1 MKKEPDKLITMDLNS
16 SHFTQKIEYARMSL
30 WAPFYAV
37 GMVARIQGDVP
48 PGLLKVALRKLSI
61 LYPPLAS
68 RVLMQSN
75 GDAYLTTEGVGDF
88 TLEVRSKKS
97 DCDWEKVVLEQEQV
111 PFSIERGPLT
121 RFFLLRNSHSSDLIV
136 IAPHVICDGY
146 SMTHVMY
153 DLVSLLNDPDKIVT
167 QPDQHLAVTW
177 KTVQHSFLSN
187 LLLRGFVR
195 FYNQMYTKQTPVMNQ
210 ERYEELYSNFW
221 ARHHNNFFSLS
232 LSPSETNALLSRC
245 KQHQLAVTGALFAA
259 NFLTQT
265 DLNLVPAG
273 PDYSISIPV
282 NIRKWMHQQ
291 PEKVIGVFASSV
303 EIKLPIKS
311 KSSFWELARLA
322 HTKIHKVIKN
332 RSRILRVLVL
342 DDLNPLIAD
351 NIIAALSTE
360 KFSDLPK
367 LLTHY
372 VKLDP
377 KTRYI
382 TISNIGRIHLPSAG
396 RTYPLE
402 TLLPLM
408 PTGPGYKH
416 SICALTVNDQMHLA
430 LRFHQLHLDEATLA
444 QIKERMMY
452 YLLCE

>member
-1 MKKEPDKLITMDLNS
+1 MDLNT

-37 GMVARIQGDVP
+37 GMVARIRGDVP
-48 PGLLKVALRKLSI
+48 PGLLKDAFRKLSI

-68 RVLMQSN
+68 RVIMQSN

-88 TLEVRSKKS
+88 TLEIRIKKS

-111 PFSIERGPLT
+111 PFCIERGPLT

-153 DLVSLLNDPDKIVT
+153 DLVSLINDPDKIVT

-177 KTVQHSFLSN
+177 KTVQHSIFNN
-187 LLLRGFVR
+187 LLLRGFVK
-195 FYNQMYTKQTPVMNQ
+195 FYNQMHTKQIPVMNQ
-210 ERYEELYSNFW
+210 ERYEELYSTFW
-221 ARHHNNFFSLS
+221 TRHHNNFFSLS
-232 LSPSETNALLSRC
+232 LSPSETNTLLNRC

-303 EIKLPIKS
+303 EMTLPIKA
-311 KSSFWELARLA
+311 KTSFWELARLA
-322 HTKIHKVIKN
+322 HTKIHKTIKN
-332 RSRILRVLVL
+332 RTRVLRPLVL
-342 DDLNPLIAD
+342 DELHPLIGD
-351 NIIAALSTE
+351 NIIAALCTE
-360 KFSDLPK
+360 KLDALPNM
-367 LLTHY
+367 LTRFI
-372 VKLDP
+372 KLDP
-377 KTRYI
+377 QPRYL
-382 TISNIGRIHLPSAG
+382 TISNIGRIHLPNVG
-396 RTYPLE
+396 TTYPLE

-430 LRFHQLHLDEATLA
+430 LRFHQLHLDETTLA
-444 QIKERMMY
+444 QIKERIRY